1 MSRQRKTHI
10 YGPVPSR
17 RLGLSLGVDLV
28 PYKTC
33 SYDCIY
39 CQLGATTTKTIE
51 LKNYVPTEEVLADVT
66 EWLTQDGEADYITMS
81 GSGEPTL
88 HSGLARIITRIK
100 ELTDIPV
107 AVITNGSLLWLD
119 SVAEACALVDLVVP
133 SLDAGCAEI
142 FAQVN
147 RPHANISFALMLKG
161 LQTFRKRYE
170 GAIWLEVM
178 LVGGVNDS
186 PEQIAAMAD
195 LVETIRPERIQ
206 VNTVVRPPTE
216 KYAECIAP
224 ERLQQLAAMLDGE
237 VIAPFDASHTHEDKA
252 SQTGSILELLKRRPC
267 TVLDIASGLGIHE
280 NEVVKQLNNMLEEGT
295 VVAERRGENVLYRV
309 MG

>member
-1 MSRQRKTHI
+1 MSRQRKTLI

-39 CQLGATTTKTIE
+39 CQLGGTTDKTIE
-51 LKNYVPTEEVLADVT
+51 LKDYVPTEEVLADVT
-66 EWLTQDGEADYITMS
+66 KWLAGDGKADYITMS

-88 HSGLARIITRIK
+88 HSGLGKIIKRIR

-119 SVAEACALVDLVVP
+119 CVAEACALADLVVP
-133 SLDAGCAEI
+133 SLDAGSAEI
-142 FAQVN
+142 YTQVN
-147 RPHANISFALMLKG
+147 RPHPDITFDLMLKG
-161 LQTFRKRYE
+161 LQSFRDRYK
-170 GAIWLEVM
+170 GTIWLEVM

-195 LVETIRPERIQ
+195 FVRTIQPERIQ

-224 ERLQQLAAMLDGE
+224 EKLQQLAVSLGGD
-237 VIAPFDASHTHEDKA
+237 VIAPFDISHTHEAKSD
-252 SQTGSILELLKRRPC
+252 QTGSILELLKRRPC

-280 NEVVKQLNNMLEEGT
+280 NEVVKQLNKMLEEGT
-295 VVAERRGENVLYRV
+295 VVATRRGENVLYR
-309 MG
+309 MIG

>member
-1 MSRQRKTHI
+1 MSPQRKTHI

-39 CQLGATTTKTIE
+39 CQLGATTKKTVE
-51 LKNYVPTEEVLADVT
+51 LKEYVPTEEVLADFAN
-66 EWLTQDGEADYITMS
+66 WLELDGNADYITMS

-88 HSGLARIITRIK
+88 HSGLAEIIIRIK
-100 ELTDIPV
+100 ELTEIPV
-107 AVITNGSLLWLD
+107 AVITNGSLMWSE
-119 SVAEACALVDLVVP
+119 SVAEACALADLVVP
-133 SLDAGCAEI
+133 SLDAGSAEV

-147 RPHANISFALMLKG
+147 RPHPDITFDLMLKG
-161 LQTFRKRYE
+161 LQAFRERYD
-170 GAIWLEVM
+170 GVIWLEVM

-186 PEQIAAMAD
+186 PGQISAMAG
-195 LVETIRPERIQ
+195 LIETIRPERIQ

-216 KYAECIAP
+216 KYAECISP
-224 ERLQQLAAMLDGE
+224 DRLRHLAATLGGE
-237 VIAPFDASHTHEDKA
+237 AIASFDASHMHEAKSSHA
-252 SQTGSILELLKRRPC
+252 GSIVELLKRRPC

-280 NEVVKQLNNMLEEGT
+280 NEVVKQLNRMLEEGT
-295 VVAERRGENVLYRV
+295 VVAERRGDNVLYRV
-309 MG
+309 AG

>member
-1 MSRQRKTHI
+1 MTDQRKTHV

-17 RLGLSLGVDLV
+17 RLGLSLGIDLV

-39 CQLGATTTKTIE
+39 CQLGATTNKTIE
-51 LKNYVPTEEVLADVT
+51 LKDYVPTEEVLADFAK
-66 EWLTQDGEADYITMS
+66 WLEQDGNADYITMS

-88 HSGLARIITRIK
+88 HSGMARIITRIK
-100 ELTDIPV
+100 ELADIPV
-107 AVITNGSLLWLD
+107 AVITNGSLLWLE
-119 SVAEACALVDLVVP
+119 SVAEACALADLVVP
-133 SLDAGCAEI
+133 SLDAGSAEI
-142 FAQVN
+142 FTQVN
-147 RPHANISFALMLKG
+147 RPHPDITFDLMLKG
-161 LQTFRKRYE
+161 LQVFRNRYQ

-186 PEQIAAMAD
+186 AEQIAAMAGFI
-195 LVETIRPERIQ
+195 ETIRPDRIQ

-224 ERLQQLAAMLDGE
+224 ERLQQLAAKLGGE
-237 VIAPFDASHTHEDKA
+237 VIAPFDTSYMHEAKA
-252 SQTGSILELLKRRPC
+252 SQAGSILELLKRRPC

-280 NEVVKQLNNMLEEGT
+280 NEVVKQLNNMLEEGSIL
-295 VVAERRGENVLYRV
+295 AENRDGSVLYRV
-309 MG
+309 TA

>member
-1 MSRQRKTHI
+1 MTRQRKTHI

-39 CQLGATTTKTIE
+39 CQLGATTNKTIE
-51 LKNYVPTEEVLADVT
+51 LKDYVPTEEVLTDVAK
-66 EWLTQDGEADYITMS
+66 WLEQDGQADYITMS

-88 HSGLARIITRIK
+88 HSGLGKIIARVR
-100 ELTDIPV
+100 ELTNIPV
-107 AVITNGSLLWLD
+107 AVITNGSLMWLE
-119 SVAEACALVDLVVP
+119 SVAEACALADLVVP
-133 SLDAGCAEI
+133 SLDAGNAE
-142 FAQVN
+142 FFRQVN
-147 RPHANISFALMLKG
+147 RPHPDITFDLMLKG
-161 LQTFRKRYE
+161 MQTFRMRYA

-178 LVGGVNDS
+178 LVGGANDS

-195 LVETIRPERIQ
+195 LIETIRPERIQ

-224 ERLQQLAAMLDGE
+224 ERLQQLAARLGGE
-237 VIAPFDASHTHEDKA
+237 VIAPFDMSRKHEAKP
-252 SQTGSILELLKRRPC
+252 SQTSSILELLKRRPC
-267 TVLDIASGLGIHE
+267 TVPDIASGLSIHE
-280 NEVVKQLNNMLEEGT
+280 NEVVKQLNKLLEEGT

-309 MG
+309 TG